1 MDRKVDP
8 TVVVLVRATGL
19 RQTFTETEL
28 PGIIL
33 SYMLALK
40 FVYAFT
46 IALAGTVTIISKFS
60 SLESVEGGVVMG
72 VA

>member
-1 MDRKVDP
+1 
-8 TVVVLVRATGL
+8 
-19 RQTFTETEL
+19 
-28 PGIIL
+28 
-33 SYMLALK
+33 MLALK